1 VRRSVQYLAESLD
14 VLTDYVEELPYL
26 KLAFLV
32 YKILSA
38 IQRDTSR
45 QSQYWEV
52 LKVNNT
58 EDRWDFM
65 YQNEINLIKPFG

>member
-1 VRRSVQYLAESLD
+1 MRRSVQYLAESLD